1 MKTESNK
8 NVMKITTCLF
18 ALLLMVGGQLM
29 AQPSKED
36 VEAIKIGYITKRLSL
51 TPDEAKLFWPVYDAY
66 SAEMKEVKDGMR
78 LERMN
83 ARRNFDEMSDKEIE
97 AALETMLGYKRKE
110 LDVTLKYHE
119 QFKKV
124 LPIRK
129 VAQLHR
135 AEQEFTRM
143 LLDKLQE
150 RQEMNPRP
158 GHKGGQKF

>member
-1 MKTESNK
+1 
-8 NVMKITTCLF
+8 MKITTCLF